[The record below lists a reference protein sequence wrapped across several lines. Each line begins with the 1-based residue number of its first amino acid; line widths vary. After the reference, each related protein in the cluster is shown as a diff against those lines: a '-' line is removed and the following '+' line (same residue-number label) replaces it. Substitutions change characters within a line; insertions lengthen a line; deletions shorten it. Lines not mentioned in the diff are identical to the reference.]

1 MGLMSGGNRFRYGVV
16 LGIALILAACNRP
29 DLVDAAANPTSRLLS
44 LEEIE
49 TAVVATLEVE
59 GEMTAAARPS
69 DTPTAGEPSATP
81 ASSPAPALTSTHTP
95 TSSPTAKPSLA
106 PPTHTLPPPPSATL
120 KPTDKPT
127 SAPPTNTPCPK
138 FTNAT
143 LSARVINS
151 DNEVNLAWGSSGGC
165 GPFSGAITAEYE
177 KDSDPFAK
185 YAVSGQSGK
194 LVKRPDVRCEGTFT
208 IVYILTLFDGSGQT
222 IGAETMLEVFWL
234 C

>member
-1 MGLMSGGNRFRYGVV
+1 MSGGIRFRYWAILGV
-16 LGIALILAACNRP
+16 ALILAACNRP
-29 DLVDAAANPTSRLLS
+29 DLADPTDTPTPRPLS
-44 LEEIE
+44 LGEIE
-49 TAVVATLEVE
+49 TMVVATLRVE
-59 GEMTAAARPS
+59 GRLTAAARPS
-69 DTPTAGEPSATP
+69 DSPAPELPSATP

-106 PPTHTLPPPPSATL
+106 PPTHALPPPPSATL
-120 KPTDKPT
+120 KPTEKPT

-177 KDSDPFAK
+177 KDSDPFAQ

-194 LVKRPDVRCEGTFT
+194 LVKRSDVRCEGTFT